1 VSAGVCPICG
11 SLPADACQ
19 IEGRDRIHGVP
30 GSFCVAVCSSCGGG
44 WTTPPVSQQEL
55 AAFYP
60 GSYQAYVLQQ
70 GMLGKVQ
77 RRGQQFVLA
86 RALRRVPLE
95 ALAHRTAG
103 TVLDV
108 GCGRGDLGEALLR
121 RGWRV
126 SGIDPS
132 PSACALAEARGIA
145 AHVGTLE
152 SVPLEEQSFDAAVMT
167 HSLEHVVD
175 PRGDLGRV
183 WRLLR
188 PGGTLVISLPN
199 FGSWQRR
206 RFGADWF
213 PLELPRHRTHFTR
226 DSLER
231 ALTGEGFEI
240 VSLGPG
246 SDNGFALLASLQ
258 YRLAGEL
265 VLDRP
270 PQAWL
275 GYAFSPVS
283 RLIDLST
290 RDGALLNAVVRR
302 PAAQPGRA
310 RDSILRR
317 GSRV

>member
-1 VSAGVCPICG
+1 MPDVKAGTCPICG
-11 SLPADACQ
+11 SLPADPCR

-44 WTTPPVSQQEL
+44 WTMPPASQEEL

-70 GMLGKVQ
+70 GILGAIQ
-77 RRGQQFVLA
+77 RRGQQLILA
-86 RALRRVPLE
+86 RALRRAPLG
-95 ALAHRTAG
+95 ALAKG
-103 TVLDV
+103 TDGAVLDV
-108 GCGRGDLGEALLR
+108 GCGRGDLGEALRR

-152 SVPLEEQSFDAAVMT
+152 SVSLEEESFDAAVMT

-206 RFGADWF
+206 WFDTDWF

-226 DSLER
+226 GSLEH

-240 VSLGPG
+240 VTIGPG

-258 YRLAGEL
+258 YRLAGRL

-270 PQAWL
+270 PRAWL
-275 GYAFSPVS
+275 GYAFSPLS
-283 RLIDLST
+283 RLTDLVT
-290 RDGALLNAVVRR
+290 RDGALLNAVARR
-302 PAAQPGRA
+302 PTA
-310 RDSILRR
+310 
-317 GSRV
+317 

>member
-1 VSAGVCPICG
+1 MCPICG
-11 SLPADACQ
+11 SVPADPCQ
-19 IEGRDRIHGVP
+19 IKSGDRIHGVP

-44 WTTPPVSQQEL
+44 WTTPPVSQEAL

-60 GSYQAYVLQQ
+60 DSYQAYVLQR
-70 GMLGKVQ
+70 GILGVVQ
-77 RRGQQFVLA
+77 RQGQQLILA
-86 RALRRVPLE
+86 RALRRAPLA
-95 ALAHRTAG
+95 ALVEGRAG
-103 TVLDV
+103 TLLDV
-108 GCGRGDLGEALLR
+108 GCGRGDLGEALQR

-152 SVPLEEQSFDAAVMT
+152 SVSLEEESFDAAVMT

-206 RFGADWF
+206 RFGANWF

-231 ALTGEGFEI
+231 ALAGEGFQI
-240 VSLGPG
+240 VTLEPG

-258 YRLAGEL
+258 YRTAGRL

-283 RLIDLST
+283 RLIDLIT
-290 RDGALLNAVVRR
+290 QDGALLNAVVRR
-302 PAAQPGRA
+302 PKA
-310 RDSILRR
+310 
-317 GSRV
+317 